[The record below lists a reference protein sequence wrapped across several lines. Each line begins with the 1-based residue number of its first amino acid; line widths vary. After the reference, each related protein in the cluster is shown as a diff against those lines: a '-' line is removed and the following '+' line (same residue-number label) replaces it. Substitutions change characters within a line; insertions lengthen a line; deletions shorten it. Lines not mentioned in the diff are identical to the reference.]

1 MSKKK
6 KQQRAEE
13 DSLSEDEGDSSDYD
27 EDENRHERRQNVL
40 SSIDEQSLEESKVEE
55 GLSLLKA
62 TVTKCLLEQKKMSLN
77 MMR

>member
-6 KQQRAEE
+6 KQQRAAE

-27 EDENRHERRQNVL
+27 EDEDRHERRQNVL
-40 SSIDEQSLEESKVEE
+40 STINEQSLEESQVEE
-55 GLSLLKA
+55 GLSQLKA
-62 TVTKCLLEQKKMSLN
+62 RVTKCLLDQKKMSLN